1 MRPQFTH
8 KGSLGA
14 GAAVPVLLE
23 TLVARTKPHSAAARE
38 AAVPVV
44 VVAAA
49 EEEAE
54 EAVPSAPVAVWR
66 CH

>member
-1 MRPQFTH
+1 M
-8 KGSLGA
+8 
-14 GAAVPVLLE
+14 PVLLE

-44 VVAAA
+44 VVAVE